1 MNHGSKPSPLS
12 MLSLGLLAFALLVCA
27 GCSNREDGGDGDD
40 GPIDEGVPDTEH
52 CEPVSDWPE
61 EWAALEREVLEL
73 TNIERAEGANCGG
86 EPYPPVSPLTMHPQL
101 RCSARL
107 HSQDMAAREYFE
119 HTTPDGVDFAQRV
132 DAVGYAWMVVG
143 ENIALGATTAEDV
156 VDGWM
161 NSPGHCTNIMADDFE
176 ELGVGHD
183 STSEMGVFW
192 TQNFGA
198 R

>member
-1 MNHGSKPSPLS
+1 MHDPSHQPSHPLR
-12 MLSLGLLAFALLVCA
+12 LLAFTALALLVWTGCA
-27 GCSNREDGGDGDD
+27 GRTDDGDSD
-40 GPIDEGVPDTEH
+40 DSPVDEGVPDTEH

-61 EWAALEREVLEL
+61 EWSALETEVLEL
-73 TNIERAEGANCGG
+73 TNLERAEGANCGG
-86 EPYPPVSPLTMHPQL
+86 EIYPPVGPLTMHPQL

-107 HSQDMAAREYFE
+107 HSQDMAARDYFE
-119 HTTPDGVDFAQRV
+119 HTTPDGVDFATRV
-132 DAVGYAWMVVG
+132 DAAGYEWMVVG

-161 NSPGHCTNIMADDFE
+161 NSPGHCTNIMASDFE

-183 STSEMGVFW
+183 STGDLGVLW